1 MTTRTNQPTVPH
13 GLGRGDRV
21 IWMHGVDNPEERSG
35 VVVDILSTQ
44 FLIEDDDYNNYV
56 VPFRD
61 VSPLLRKAIP

>member
-1 MTTRTNQPTVPH
+1 
-13 GLGRGDRV
+13 
-21 IWMHGVDNPEERSG
+21 MHGVDNPEERSG